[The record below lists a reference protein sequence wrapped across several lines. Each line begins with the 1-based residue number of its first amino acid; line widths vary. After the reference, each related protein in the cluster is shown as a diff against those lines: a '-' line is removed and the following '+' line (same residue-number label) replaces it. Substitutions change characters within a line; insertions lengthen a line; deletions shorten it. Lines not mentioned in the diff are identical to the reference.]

1 MIERIQASFGRI
13 WTGHRKVV
21 IAVGAVAVLAILAS
35 GVLIAIGSKGT
46 AQTTP
51 TGAATPSATLIAVAS
66 PSSSESS
73 TTLASSSDT
82 PAATVQP
89 SADWVASDLDGVIA
103 PSNLAHREPV
113 AVMISDNAIDRPQS
127 GISSASIVYQVP
139 MEGGEDRY
147 MAVFQEGTASDIGG
161 VRSARPF
168 FVYWVIEY
176 KAGSGTAVTA
186 K

>member
-1 MIERIQASFGRI
+1 MIL
-13 WTGHRKVV
+13 
-21 IAVGAVAVLAILAS
+21 VAVIVAAGLLVVVTP
-35 GVLIAIGSKGT
+35 GGR
-46 AQTTP
+46 AQAT
-51 TGAATPSATLIAVAS
+51 ATPSATLIAVAS

>member
-1 MIERIQASFGRI
+1 
-13 WTGHRKVV
+13 
-21 IAVGAVAVLAILAS
+21 
-35 GVLIAIGSKGT
+35 
-46 AQTTP
+46 
-51 TGAATPSATLIAVAS
+51 
-66 PSSSESS
+66 
-73 TTLASSSDT
+73 
-82 PAATVQP
+82 VQP